1 TPSWRGTRSRGSM
14 PPPCSREAA
23 GDLATTLQRIRDV
36 DLPGITPVAI
46 ILLILKM
53 GSLLD
58 TGFEKVLLLQNG
70 LNLGTSEVL
79 DTYVWR
85 VGCGSNIPQYS
96 LAAAIGLFKAVIGL
110 ILIVSANQLA
120 RRFRSTSLW

>member
-1 TPSWRGTRSRGSM
+1 M
-14 PPPCSREAA
+14 
-23 GDLATTLQRIRDV
+23 
-36 DLPGITPVAI
+36 
-46 ILLILKM
+46 
-53 GSLLD
+53 
-58 TGFEKVLLLQNG
+58 LLLQNG

-85 VGCGSNIPQYS
+85 VGFGSNIPQYS
-96 LAAAIGLFKAVIGL
+96 LAAATGLFKAVIGL